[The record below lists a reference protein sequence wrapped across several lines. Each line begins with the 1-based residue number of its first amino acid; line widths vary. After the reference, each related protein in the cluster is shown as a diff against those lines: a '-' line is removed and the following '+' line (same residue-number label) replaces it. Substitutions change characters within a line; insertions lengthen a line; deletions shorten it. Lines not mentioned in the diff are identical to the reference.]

1 MHTRISLA
9 AAGMLACLAA
19 QPASAQSQSATA
31 TMYIT
36 ARVVKSCAIDSVSG
50 LAFGDIE
57 GTAQTAQ
64 NETTPGS
71 ISFRCSSGTSWA
83 LTADSGGNP
92 GSTRRMVSQTLATPE
107 YLGYD
112 LFSDPARTIGM
123 STPPGSG
130 GPPNGQ
136 GTGAVQTVPIYGK
149 ILAGSKPTPDNYLDD
164 VILTIH
170 Y

>member
-1 MHTRISLA
+1 MRTRISLA

-19 QPASAQSQSATA
+19 QPASAQSQTVEA

-36 ARVVKSCAIDSVSG
+36 ARVVKSCAIESVSG
-50 LAFGDIE
+50 LAFGDVE
-57 GTAQTAQ
+57 GTAQGAQ
-64 NETTPGS
+64 NEAIPGA

-83 LTADSGGNP
+83 LTADSGSNP
-92 GSTRRMVSQTLATPE
+92 GATRRMVSQALATPE

-112 LFSDPARTIGM
+112 LFSDPARTIAI

-136 GTGAVQTVPIYGK
+136 GTGATQTVQIYGK
-149 ILAGSKPTPDNYLDD
+149 IFAGAKPTPDNYMDD